1 MTMDTSVKNIFNVDI
16 SDDHVIEFIRVI
28 PGLYL
33 FDTSDVDI
41 YKLRQAFSF
50 LNTVSHNKS
59 YFRKRDVRKA
69 DDAISLNQ
77 K

>member
-1 MTMDTSVKNIFNVDI
+1 MDTSIKNAFNVHI
-16 SDDHVIEFIRVI
+16 SEKHAIEFVRVI

-59 YFRKRDVRKA
+59 YF
-69 DDAISLNQ
+69 
-77 K
+77 